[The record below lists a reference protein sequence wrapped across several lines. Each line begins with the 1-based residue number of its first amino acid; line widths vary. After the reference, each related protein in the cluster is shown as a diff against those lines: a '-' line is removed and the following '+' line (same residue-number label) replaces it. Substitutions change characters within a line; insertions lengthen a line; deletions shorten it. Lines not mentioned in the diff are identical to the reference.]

1 MKIHFTGIGGIGLSG
16 LARFLH
22 YEGGYTISGSD
33 MVETPLVEKL
43 RKEGIKVFVPQKREN
58 ITHDIDLVVYSAAV
72 KSNNPE
78 LVSARSKGIQTI
90 PRRKALPIV
99 LGGKKVYAVA
109 GAHGK
114 STTSAILASILKD
127 ANAIIGAESK
137 EFGSNVRYTGSDI
150 VVFEADESDA
160 SFLDSNP
167 YCAIVT
173 NAEPEHM
180 EFYNHDLDRFY
191 DTYKQFL
198 KKATIRV
205 INAED
210 PFLGSLDLEAIKLN
224 PSQDIRII
232 EHFLKD
238 DEPYIRFELRDFGE
252 FEVWGFGEHI
262 ALDASLAI
270 LAAMRELGLEQI
282 RENLKNYKGIK
293 KRFDIVQK
301 SKNLIVIDDYAHHP
315 TEIEATLRSL
325 FEYAKLKK
333 VKDITIIWQPHKYS
347 RVMSNLKRFVE
358 CFDVNA
364 KLIILPVWGAGE
376 EPIEI
381 DFKKLFRRYRPIF
394 ADRVKRVEKGLSLL
408 RGNKALERIEKGLVV
423 GFGAGDITYQ
433 LRGVK

>member
-22 YEGGYTISGSD
+22 QEGYDISGSD
-33 MVETPLVEKL
+33 MVHSPLVQKL
-43 RKEGIKVFVPQKREN
+43 KEEGIEVFVPQKREN
-58 ITHDIDLVVYSAAV
+58 ITQDIDLLIYSAAV
-72 KSNNPE
+72 KSTNPE
-78 LVSARSKGIQTI
+78 LQAANALGIKAI
-90 PRRKALPIV
+90 PRREALPIV
-99 LGGKKVYAVA
+99 LGGKRVYAVA

-137 EFGSNVRYTGSDI
+137 EFGSNMRYSGSET

-160 SFLDSNP
+160 SFLNSNP

-180 EFYNHDLDRFY
+180 EFYNHDLELFY
-191 DTYKQFL
+191 DTYKEFL
-198 KKATIRV
+198 KRAKVRV

-210 PFLGSLDLEAIKLN
+210 DFLGSLDLEAIRLY
-224 PSQDIRII
+224 PSRDIRII

-238 DEPYIRFELRDFGE
+238 EEPHIRFELRDFGE

-270 LAAMRELGLEQI
+270 LAAMREIGLDEI
-282 RENLKNYKGIK
+282 KENIKNYRGIK

-301 SKNLIVIDDYAHHP
+301 SENLVIIDDYAHHP
-315 TEIEATLRSL
+315 TEIEATLASL
-325 FEYAKLKK
+325 FEYARLKGIK
-333 VKDITIIWQPHKYS
+333 KITIIWQPHKYS
-347 RVMSNLKRFVE
+347 RVLENLDRFVE
-358 CFDVNA
+358 CFGVDA
-364 KLIILPVWGAGE
+364 KLVILPVWAAGE
-376 EPIEI
+376 DPVQI
-381 DFKKLFRRYRPIF
+381 DFASLFGKYDPIF
-394 ADRVKRVEKGLSLL
+394 ADRIKKDTKGLRLL
-408 RGNKALERIEKGLVV
+408 KQDRELATIDDGLVV

-433 LRGVK
+433 LRGLK

>member
-1 MKIHFTGIGGIGLSG
+1 MRIHFTGIGGIGLSG

-22 YEGGYTISGSD
+22 AEGYKVSGSD
-33 MVETPLVEKL
+33 MIETPLVRKL
-43 RKEGIKVFVPQKREN
+43 REEGIEVFVPQKKEN
-58 ITHDIDLVVYSAAV
+58 ITDDINLLIYSAAV

-78 LVSARSKGIQTI
+78 LVAARSKGIQTL
-90 PRRKALPIV
+90 PRREALPLI

-137 EFGSNVRYTGSDI
+137 EFGSNVRYTGSET

-160 SFLDSNP
+160 SFLNSNP

-180 EFYNHDLDRFY
+180 EFYNNDLELFHQAY
-191 DTYKQFL
+191 TEFL
-198 KKATIRV
+198 KKAKIRV

-210 PFLGSLDLEAIKLN
+210 EFLKTLDLEAIKLY

-232 EHFLKD
+232 EHFLKE

-270 LAAMRELGLEQI
+270 LAGIQELGLEQI
-282 RENLKNYKGIK
+282 RENLKSYRGIK

-301 SKNLIVIDDYAHHP
+301 SGNFIVIDDYAHHP

-325 FEYAKLKK
+325 FEYAKLKGMEN
-333 VKDITIIWQPHKYS
+333 ITIIWQPHKYS
-347 RVMSNLKRFVE
+347 RVLSNLKRFVE
-358 CFDVNA
+358 CFDVKA
-364 KLIILPVWGAGE
+364 KLIILPVWSAGE
-376 EPIEI
+376 EPVEI
-381 DFKKLFRRYRPIF
+381 DFKTLFGKYSPIF
-394 ADRVKRVEKGLSLL
+394 ADRVKKVKKGLRLL
-408 RGNKALERIEKGLVV
+408 RGDKPLALIDNGLVV